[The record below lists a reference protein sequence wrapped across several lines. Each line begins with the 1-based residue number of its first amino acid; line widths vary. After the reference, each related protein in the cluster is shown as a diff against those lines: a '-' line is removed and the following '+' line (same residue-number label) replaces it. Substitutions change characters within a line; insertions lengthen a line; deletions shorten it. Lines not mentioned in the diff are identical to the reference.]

1 MKVYRISNC
10 KFIDDLKG
18 TGAASFSGRWHNKG
32 TYILYTAASP
42 SLSLLESV
50 VHISNIATVNYCMI
64 CLEIPEGS
72 ITTINANELPAN
84 WFENPP
90 PDILKNIGDHF
101 IFNNRY
107 LALQLPS
114 AIMPEESNYLINPN
128 HPLFKQVKVV
138 YKRNLAVDKRLVKLK

>member
-10 KFIDDLKG
+10 KYIDDLNG

-42 SLSLLESV
+42 SLALLESV
-50 VHISNIATVNYCMI
+50 VHISNIVTVNYCMI
-64 CLEIPEGS
+64 CLKIPEDS
-72 ITTINANELPAN
+72 ITKINPNELPEN
-84 WFENPP
+84 WFANPS
-90 PDILKNIGDHF
+90 PDIIKNIGDHF
-101 IFNNRY
+101 VFNNRF

-114 AIMPEESNYLINPN
+114 AIMPEESNYLLNPN

-138 YKRNLAVDKRLVKLK
+138 YKRSLEVDKRLLKLK

>member
-1 MKVYRISNC
+1 MKVFRISNC
-10 KFIDDLKG
+10 KYIDDLKG

-50 VHISNIATVNYCMI
+50 VHISNIATSNYCMI
-64 CLEIPEGS
+64 CLEVPENSILKIPA
-72 ITTINANELPAN
+72 TELPAN
-84 WFENPP
+84 WLENPS
-90 PDILKNIGDHF
+90 PDIIKNIGDQF

-114 AIMPEESNYLINPN
+114 AIMPEECNYLLNPN
-128 HPLFKQVKVV
+128 HLLFKQVKVV
-138 YKRNLAVDKRLVKLK
+138 YKRSLDVDKRLLKLK